1 MCPFPHSSCVIRASS
16 PIVIFSPPNEYNLFY
31 YGVSAA
37 RTIAFATAGRDVT
50 ETPPSMANAGCL
62 M

>member
-1 MCPFPHSSCVIRASS
+1 MWPFPHNSCVILANS
-16 PIVIFSPPNEYNLFY
+16 PIVIFSPPSEYSLLD
-31 YGVSAA
+31 YGTSAA
-37 RTIAFATAGRDVT
+37 RTIAYATAGRDVT